1 MYNFTNFGQ
10 RLQELRRGKNLTQ
23 EDLAHKVGVSG
34 QAVSKW
40 ENNQSYPDITL
51 IPDLANIFDVDIS
64 HFFGKVQPPP
74 SLGEAKFPES
84 YQNMPLVHS
93 TARVACYSSKNVA
106 SKGDSDVKFT
116 DGSMAELAT
125 RLSVN
130 NGPGN
135 ILFLGH
141 DEEFRNFDTTATSK
155 DYEFGHSH
163 DLDIAIKTAC
173 KCKIVYSQDD
183 KTRVFAKGSPK
194 FIESL
199 NAEHR
204 DNSLKIWQEQLNYS
218 DNSHQDN
225 QLLVELPHGN
235 GSNKLQLKID
245 GAGSIV
251 SEIQEFNTG
260 SVSVNGAGTISV
272 QNFKE
277 TCTIGING
285 SGNIDG
291 ISANELN
298 LNINGSGDIDWERG
312 HKARLNVNGSG
323 DIKLGHVHDI
333 SSTVNGSG
341 DIIIGEISHGD
352 ASFRIS
358 GSGDIKINGGTCQKF
373 DVDIA
378 GSGDIDATNLTAT
391 KAHIVL
397 HQSGSVTLGRVIE
410 SSTEQI
416 KQKGKITILNR
427 GAV

>member
-51 IPDLANIFDVDIS
+51 IPDLASIFDVDIS
-64 HFFGKVQPPP
+64 YFFGKVQPPP
-74 SLGEAKFPES
+74 SLGDTKFPES
-84 YQNMPLVHS
+84 YQNLPLVHS
-93 TARVACYSSKNVA
+93 TARVACYSSKSVA

-125 RLSVN
+125 RLAVN

-141 DEEFRNFDTTATSK
+141 DEQFYNFDPSATSQ
-155 DYEFGHSH
+155 DYEFGHSN
-163 DLDIAIKTAC
+163 DLDIAIKTTC
-173 KCKIVYSQDD
+173 KCKIMYSTDD
-183 KTRVFAKGSPK
+183 KTRVFAKGSPN
-194 FIESL
+194 FIASL
-199 NAEHR
+199 KAEHQ
-204 DNSLKIWQEQLNYS
+204 DCLLKIWQEQINDS
-218 DNSHQDN
+218 GNSQQGN
-225 QLLVELPHGN
+225 QLLVELPRGN
-235 GSNKLQLKID
+235 GSNNLQLKID

-260 SVSVNGAGTISV
+260 SLSVNGAGNISV
-272 QNFKE
+272 QNFKKI
-277 TCTIGING
+277 CTIGING
-285 SGNIDG
+285 SGK
-291 ISANELN
+291 ISGVAANELN
-298 LNINGSGDIDWERG
+298 LNINGSGDINWECG
-312 HKARLNVNGSG
+312 QKARLNINGSG

-341 DIIIGEISHGD
+341 DIIIGEMSHGD

-373 DVDIA
+373 DADIA
-378 GSGDIDATNLTAT
+378 GSGDIDATYLTAT

-397 HQSGSVTLGRVIE
+397 HQSGNVTLGRVIE

-427 GAV
+427 GSV